1 MSLGFLAMPEQRR
14 LTAAVV
20 LALLVVAPALCG
32 CTSLLS
38 EGAAAG
44 AGIGGASIA
53 HSLNANGAV
62 TAGVGIGTQA
72 AALAGVQ
79 YLEKRIHKTEQDA
92 IAAVA
97 GPLPVGQVVHWSVTH
112 DLPIE
117 DNEQGELT
125 VSRIIV
131 TAPPTATDA
140 LDCKEIVF
148 SVDTV
153 EKNVPQRAFYTAS
166 VCRDGPVWRW
176 ATAEPSTERWGS
188 LQ

>member
-1 MSLGFLAMPEQRR
+1 MPVWRCRAATILMVYGYLLAGLG
-14 LTAAVV
+14 
-20 LALLVVAPALCG
+20 G
-32 CTSLLS
+32 CSSLLS
-38 EGAAAG
+38 EGASAG

-72 AALAGVQ
+72 AAMAGVQ
-79 YLEKRIHKTEQDA
+79 ILEKRIHKTEQDA
-92 IAAVA
+92 IAQVA
-97 GPLPVGQVVHWSVTH
+97 GPLPVGQVVHWSVAH
-112 DLPIE
+112 SVPVE
-117 DNEQGELT
+117 DDEQGELT

-131 TAPPTATDA
+131 ASPPGKPGG

-153 EKNVPQRAFYTAS
+153 DQNLPYRAFYTAS
-166 VCRDGPVWRW
+166 VCRDGTVWRW
-176 ATAEPSTERWGS
+176 AAAEPATERWGS

>member
-1 MSLGFLAMPEQRR
+1 MLC
-14 LTAAVV
+14 
-20 LALLVVAPALCG
+20 LLPALTG
-32 CTSLLS
+32 CASLLT
-38 EGAAAG
+38 EGASAG

-72 AALAGVQ
+72 AAMAGVQ
-79 YLEKRIHKTEQDA
+79 YVEKRIHKTEQDA
-92 IAAVA
+92 IAAIA
-97 GPLPVGQVVHWSVTH
+97 GPLPVGQVVHWTVSHSV
-112 DLPIE
+112 PIE
-117 DNEQGELT
+117 DDEQGELT

-131 TAPPTATDA
+131 ASPPGAPGG

-153 EKNVPQRAFYTAS
+153 EQNQTYRAFYTAS
-166 VCRDGPVWRW
+166 VCRDGTAWRW
-176 ATAEPSTERWGS
+176 AAAEPATERWGS

>member
-1 MSLGFLAMPEQRR
+1 MLVWNRRTATIRIAVLCLLSAQAGCASR
-14 LTAAVV
+14 LT
-20 LALLVVAPALCG
+20 
-32 CTSLLS
+32 
-38 EGAAAG
+38 EGASAG

-72 AALAGVQ
+72 AAMAGVQ
-79 YLEKRIHKTEQDA
+79 YVEKRIHKTEQDA
-92 IAAVA
+92 IAEVA

-112 DLPIE
+112 SVPVE
-117 DNEQGELT
+117 DDEQGELT

-131 TAPPTATDA
+131 TSPPGAPGG

-148 SVDTV
+148 SVDMV
-153 EKNVPQRAFYTAS
+153 EQNLPYRAFYTAS
-166 VCRDGPVWRW
+166 VCRDGTAWRW
-176 ATAEPSTERWGS
+176 AAAEPATERWGS

>member
-1 MSLGFLAMPEQRR
+1 MAISHRLAAAA
-14 LTAAVV
+14 AAVT
-20 LALLVVAPALCG
+20 LAGLLPALGG

-72 AALAGVQ
+72 AAMAGVQ
-79 YLEKRIHKTEQDA
+79 YVEKRIHKTEQDA
-92 IAAVA
+92 IAQIA
-97 GPLPVGQVVHWSVTH
+97 GPLPVGKVVHWSVTH

-117 DNEQGELT
+117 DDEQGELT
-125 VSRIIV
+125 VSRVIV
-131 TAPPTATDA
+131 SARQDAPTA

-153 EKNVPQRAFYTAS
+153 EQQGTQRAFYTAS
-166 VCRDGPVWRW
+166 VCRDGTVWRW
-176 ATAEPSTERWGS
+176 ATAEPATERWGS

>member
-1 MSLGFLAMPEQRR
+1 MPVSCRR
-14 LTAAVV
+14 AATIV
-20 LALLVVAPALCG
+20 LALGWLLPALGG
-32 CTSLLS
+32 CSSLLA
-38 EGAAAG
+38 EGASAG

-53 HSLNANGAV
+53 HSMNANGAV

-72 AALAGVQ
+72 AAMAGVQ
-79 YLEKRIHKTEQDA
+79 YIEKRIHKTEQDA
-92 IAAVA
+92 IAQIA

-112 DLPIE
+112 SVPIE
-117 DNEQGELT
+117 DDEEGELT

-131 TAPPTATDA
+131 TAPPGRPGA

-153 EKNVPQRAFYTAS
+153 EQNLPERAFYTAS
-166 VCRDGPVWRW
+166 VCRDGQVWRW
-176 ATAEPSTERWGS
+176 AAAEPATERWGS